1 MDLPSLTNHN
11 LVVLWVELAALLVA
25 ARLLGAVAARIGQP
39 TVVGELVAGLLLGPS
54 VLGQV
59 WPAGFHW
66 LVPAG
71 RLQGSLLLTV
81 TALALVLILV
91 VIGADTDL
99 ALIASLGRA
108 AGLVSVL
115 SLAVPF
121 AVGFAGGELLP
132 GSLIGPHPNRA
143 VFALLVAGC
152 VCVSSLPVVAKVIS
166 GLGAV
171 RRNFGQLALAAG
183 TANDTFGFVVVALAT
198 GLVGAGAGASGSQLP
213 RALAGLA
220 VLVVVVFTV
229 GQRVVDPLLR
239 RARQH
244 GPNVVGSLAVWLIAA
259 LVMAAATQAVGVEG
273 ALGGFLAGI
282 VLARSRFGQGDV
294 RQLLTRLSN
303 AFLAPLYFAT
313 AGLRVDL
320 GRLGPAPVL
329 VSFVTL
335 TLAAALSKF
344 LGAALGGRAARLGW
358 RESAALGVGL
368 NGRGALQVIIAT
380 AGLSIGVFS
389 PAAYTVM
396 IVLSITTSIAAPPL
410 LRLIVRDWKGSEE
423 ERQRLDKESQLD
435 RNVIVRGQRMLLP
448 SRGSPNSLTAAEVM
462 HCAWPEESAITILS
476 IGEDEHGRAPD
487 TMVASQVFEPRRVER
502 RHISSEHVLDNILAE
517 AKLGYGVIGLG
528 AAEHPGPDHLLSS
541 VVDDLLAAS
550 PIPLLVVRRARQAD
564 QALPPAFSR
573 ALVPVTGTAAARAGQ
588 EIAYNISRHL
598 GTAVTVAHV
607 VTRPGGVPG
616 TDAVTGSQAATGAQ
630 AVPGTD
636 PATGAQAVPGTDPVA
651 GIDVIGH
658 LPTGDATPGPG
669 AARSATGTGEG
680 VLREAES
687 LAREL
692 GVEPQVLVRHGQSA
706 GPEIVAA
713 AREVEADLVV
723 MGATA
728 RLVEGRPFLG
738 HTVEHVLAHT
748 DATVVVVV
756 LPDPTTPA
764 MIAERAAT
772 AAS

>member
-1 MDLPSLTNHN
+1 MDLTSLTNHS
-11 LVVLWVELAALLVA
+11 LVVLWVELASLLIV
-25 ARLLGAVAARIGQP
+25 ARLLGSLAARIGQP
-39 TVVGELVAGLLLGPS
+39 SVVGELVAGLLLGPS
-54 VLGQV
+54 VLGQL
-59 WPAGFHW
+59 WPTGFHW
-66 LVPAG
+66 FLPAG

-81 TALALVLILV
+81 TALALVLVLV

-99 ALIASLGRA
+99 GLIASLGRA

-132 GSLIGPHPNRA
+132 ASLLGSHPNRG

-183 TANDTFGFVVVALAT
+183 TANDIFGFLVVALAT
-198 GLVGAGAGASGSQLP
+198 GLVGAAAASSSQLP
-213 RALAGLA
+213 LALGGLA
-220 VLVVVVFTV
+220 VLVILAFTV
-229 GQRVVDPLLR
+229 GQRVVDALLR
-239 RARQH
+239 QARRQ
-244 GPNVVGSLAVWLIAA
+244 GPNVVASLAVCLIAA

-273 ALGGFLAGI
+273 ALGGFLAGV
-282 VLARSRFGQGDV
+282 VLARSRFGQGDAL
-294 RQLLTRLSN
+294 QLLTRLSN

-313 AGLRVDL
+313 AGLRVHL
-320 GRLGPAPVL
+320 SQLSPGPVL
-329 VSFVTL
+329 ISFVAL

-358 RESAALGVGL
+358 RESAALGIGL

-396 IVLSITTSIAAPPL
+396 ILLSIVTSVATPPL
-410 LRLIVRDWKGSEE
+410 LRLVVKDWAGSHE
-423 ERQRLDKESQLD
+423 ERQRLDKEDQLD
-435 RNVIVRGQRMLLP
+435 RNVIVRNQRMLLP

-462 HCAWPEESAITILS
+462 DCAWPEESGVTILS
-476 IGEDEHGRAPD
+476 IGEDEHGNAPD
-487 TMVASQVFEPRRVER
+487 TTVASHVFEPRRVER
-502 RHISSEHVLDNILAE
+502 RHISSEHVLDSILAE

-550 PIPLLVVRRARQAD
+550 PIPLLVVRRARQPD
-564 QALPPAFSR
+564 QILPPAFSR
-573 ALVPVTGTAAARAGQ
+573 ALVAVTGTAAARAGQ
-588 EIAYNISRHL
+588 EVAYNISRHL
-598 GTAVTVAHV
+598 GTAISVAHV
-607 VTRPGGVPG
+607 VTRPPGAGPLEARDVAPTGDDSPPGGESVP
-616 TDAVTGSQAATGAQ
+616 TGEGHPVRGEPGP
-630 AVPGTD
+630 AVPGGE
-636 PATGAQAVPGTDPVA
+636 P
-651 GIDVIGH
+651 
-658 LPTGDATPGPG
+658 L
-669 AARSATGTGEG
+669 AARSAIGTGEG

-706 GPEIVAA
+706 GPEIVTAA
-713 AREVEADLVV
+713 QEAQADLVV
-723 MGATA
+723 MGATV

-764 MIAERAAT
+764 MTAERAAA

>member
-1 MDLPSLTNHN
+1 MDLTSLTNHS
-11 LVVLWVELAALLVA
+11 LVILWVELASLLIV
-25 ARLLGAVAARIGQP
+25 ARLLGGLAARIGQP
-39 TVVGELVAGLLLGPS
+39 SVVGELVAGLLLGPS
-54 VLGQV
+54 VLGQL
-59 WPAGFHW
+59 WPTGFHW
-66 LVPAG
+66 FLPAG
-71 RLQGSLLLTV
+71 QLQGSLLLTV
-81 TALALVLILV
+81 TALALVLVLV

-99 ALIASLGRA
+99 PLIASLGRA
-108 AGLVSVL
+108 AGLVSAL

-132 GSLIGPHPNRA
+132 ASLLGHHPNRP

-183 TANDTFGFVVVALAT
+183 TANDIFGFLVVALAT
-198 GLVGAGAGASGSQLP
+198 GLVGVGAAASSSQLP
-213 RALAGLA
+213 LALGGLA
-220 VLVVVVFTV
+220 VLVVLAFTV
-229 GQRVVDPLLR
+229 GQRVVDALLR
-239 RARQH
+239 QARRQ
-244 GPNVVGSLAVWLIAA
+244 GPNVVASLAVCLIAA

-273 ALGGFLAGI
+273 ALGGFLAGV
-282 VLARSRFGQGDV
+282 VLARSRFGQGDAL
-294 RQLLTRLSN
+294 QLLTRLSN

-313 AGLRVDL
+313 AGLRVHL
-320 GRLGPAPVL
+320 SQLSPGPVL
-329 VSFVTL
+329 ISFIAL

-344 LGAALGGRAARLGW
+344 LGAGLGGRAARLGW
-358 RESAALGVGL
+358 RESAALGIGL

-396 IVLSITTSIAAPPL
+396 ILLSIVTSVATPPL
-410 LRLIVRDWKGSEE
+410 LRLVVKDWTGSDE
-423 ERQRLDKESQLD
+423 ERQRLDKEDQLG
-435 RNVIVRGQRMLLP
+435 RNVIVRDQRMLLP

-462 HCAWPEESAITILS
+462 HCAWPEESGVTILS
-476 IGEDEHGRAPD
+476 IGEDEHGKAPD
-487 TMVASQVFEPRRVER
+487 TIVASHVFEPRQVER
-502 RHISSEHVLDNILAE
+502 RHISSEHVLESILAE

-550 PIPLLVVRRARQAD
+550 PIPLLVVRRARQPD
-564 QALPPAFSR
+564 QVLPAAFRR

-588 EIAYNISRHL
+588 EVAYNISRHL

-607 VTRPGGVPG
+607 VTRPPGVSESPPGDSRSPAGGESVPASG
-616 TDAVTGSQAATGAQ
+616 GPAAGGDL
-630 AVPGTD
+630 VPAGRD
-636 PATGAQAVPGTDPVA
+636 GEPV
-651 GIDVIGH
+651 
-658 LPTGDATPGPG
+658 L
-669 AARSATGTGEG
+669 ARSATGTGEG

-706 GPEIVAA
+706 GPEIVTAA
-713 AREVEADLVV
+713 QEAEADLVV
-723 MGATA
+723 MGATV

-764 MIAERAAT
+764 MTAERAAA